1 MKLLKVYLT
10 LTVQFQE
17 YKPTSKEEQIDLK
30 TVMDGKVYQAWF
42 DPKNGQLTETAAC
55 TLPDPDAILTVRNS
69 LEEDRLL
76 ILADKAAKIS
86 VPQRTYFE
94 TRSEEEARKVF
105 EW

>member
-1 MKLLKVYLT
+1 MRMEILHISENGRYFEKADGSPFVW
-10 LTVQFQE
+10 
-17 YKPTSKEEQIDLK
+17 IDLRG
-30 TVMDGKVYQAWF
+30 VMEGTVYQAWF

-76 ILADKAAKIS
+76 ILADEAAKIS